1 MEVGGQVEQ
10 VANLVRAIET
20 SPKLLI
26 IDEINVRSLFRP
38 IGFPQ
43 PQGIPQVAAQNL
55 RVSLTVAGFGRAQAA
70 PPVKSENSKSKT
82 EKGV

>member
-1 MEVGGQVEQ
+1 MEIGGQVEQ

-38 IGFPQ
+38 TGFPQ
-43 PQGIPQVAAQNL
+43 TQGIPQVAAQNL
-55 RVSLTVAGFGRAQAA
+55 RVSLTVAGFARAQ
-70 PPVKSENSKSKT
+70 PVPAIKSENSKSKA